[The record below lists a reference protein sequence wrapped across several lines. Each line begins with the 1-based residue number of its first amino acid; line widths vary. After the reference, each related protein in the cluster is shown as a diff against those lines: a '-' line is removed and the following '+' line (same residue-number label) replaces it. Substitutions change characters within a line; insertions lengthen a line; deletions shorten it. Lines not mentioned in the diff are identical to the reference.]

1 MHAFTKIVIKFVTN
15 LFSDNSFQKLNQ
27 SFDKKLKRETRM
39 R

>member
-27 SFDKKLKRETRM
+27 SSRIFR
-39 R
+39 